1 MNNEPNGLNINTDCG
16 STHIEHLQ
24 KFVADEKCDIDLP
37 MTAMRDRCI
46 AVDKN
51 GRVVDG
57 DSIMY
62 ICGKYMKEQGSL
74 FNNTVVTTIMS
85 NFGLYKAFD
94 REGIA
99 YVKTAVGD
107 KYVYENMAVTGHCL
121 GESSPVIL
129 YSANMPPQE
138 TESLPPK
145 GDGGG
150 AGEKAAP

>member
-24 KFVADEKCDIDLP
+24 KFVADEKCDMGFAYDGD
-37 MTAMRDRCI
+37 ADRCI

-85 NFGLYKAFD
+85 NFGL
-94 REGIA
+94 
-99 YVKTAVGD
+99 
-107 KYVYENMAVTGHCL
+107 
-121 GESSPVIL
+121 
-129 YSANMPPQE
+129 
-138 TESLPPK
+138 
-145 GDGGG
+145 
-150 AGEKAAP
+150 